1 MSAPPGAF
9 AARSA
14 RPVAPHP
21 RFRRPCDHPAPRR
34 PQDLSVPVPP
44 PGCPAH
50 DLGPDGTHRL
60 YGPVAETDPPAMYEL
75 LRREYGP
82 VAPVLLHGDLPAWLV
97 LGHRENLEVM
107 RTPSLFSRDS
117 RRWSMFR
124 EHRVP
129 DDSPLRPMIG
139 WQPSCVFADGDE
151 HARLRRAVTDG
162 LAQFNRHGIR
172 RHVTRYTHRLAATF
186 AARGEADLIR
196 DYAEQLPMLVMTR
209 LLGMP
214 EESGPRLVAA
224 CLDLMKGT
232 ETAVAS
238 NDFVADSL
246 RALVRHK
253 REQPGR
259 DFADSLITHG
269 SGLTEDEIVHH
280 LRLVLIAANETTVN
294 LVANTLRLL
303 LTDRRFRASLSGG
316 QMTLPDAMEQVL
328 WDAPPVSVIPGRWA
342 TGDTVLGGQ
351 HIKAGDMLLLGLA
364 AGNTDPRIR
373 PDRAP
378 PRSTGPL
385 PPRLQ
390 QRPPRVPRQGH
401 RPCHRGGGHRH
412 PAHPAARPGAER
424 PGGRTVHH
432 RRLDDRA
439 GDRAPRTVHPP
450 PGPRRP
456 ARAVGR
462 GRPRAGGQRPPAPGV
477 AEPATTPTATARRAR
492 WTSLFG

>member
-1 MSAPPGAF
+1 MTTP
-9 AARSA
+9 
-14 RPVAPHP
+14 RPDV
-21 RFRRPCDHPAPRR
+21 

-373 PDRAP
+373 PDRAAP
-378 PRSTGPL
+378 VHGNRSHLAFSSGPHECPGRDIGRAIAEAGIDTLLTLL
-385 PPRLQ
+385 PGLELS
-390 QRPPRVPRQGH
+390 V
-401 RPCHRGGGHRH
+401 
-412 PAHPAARPGAER
+412 PAAGLSTTAAWMTER
-424 PGGRTVHH
+424 VTALPVRFT
-432 RRLDDRA
+432 
-439 GDRAPRTVHPP
+439 
-450 PGPRRP
+450 PRRDLDALP
-456 ARAVGR
+456 VPSAG
-462 GRPRAGGQRPPAPGV
+462 GRPRAGDSGPLP
-477 AEPATTPTATARRAR
+477 RA
-492 WTSLFG
+492 